1 MILILLFDLLGS
13 YHTEYSR
20 DRVLSATGF
29 LKMTALRRFTS
40 LGFINIFLIAIFFML
55 YSLITFYI
63 AGLQQ
68 NCLSAREIA
77 AQIRVMQL
85 QENDDQQELKA
96 PKQQQDQPLPAIN
109 TSRSESSKETRSH
122 IITAPPGN
130 VVFVDGFRETS
141 SQKPN
146 RTVEIPRKFFV
157 NDELPQTVLL
167 NSSYAP
173 NTVYYVWCG
182 KRWFEFP
189 HYLSVMSV
197 IRHLRPD
204 NLVFFYDVEPVIDSW
219 TYNTW
224 FGEIAD
230 KYPFFRRHQLT
241 EPQHACD
248 GFAKPRPEFIYDLL
262 TRGGGMYINELTI
275 LTKFPVELRNKD
287 VVNALNT
294 TTGIGFLMTKRGLPG
309 VQTMSTILQ
318 NTQLK
323 TLTLQCIHRD
333 QYVQSHRKSYCVYLT
348 TSLFPKDIWELDNSF
363 GRLVRTIFYGTPKIL
378 RLEPTY
384 DELIP
389 NIAHIVWLGG
399 GPMDFLFYLCVLS
412 LINMA
417 KVDAVYIHGDGPP
430 TGSYWELI
438 KNHEKVHLIYR
449 QQPGTIYGT
458 NVNVLSHVTD
468 IWRVDFMIKYGGIYV
483 DTDTIFIRPLDREI
497 RGYDA
502 IGSYDWTYWNHPFPD
517 TINFGVALGKRNAKF
532 WHKFQ
537 ESMKWFKDDDWAWN
551 GLRQPYR
558 IQERHPDL
566 VRIDPHLQVICYLSL
581 CHPTWW
587 PDYHNESIHHLNSN
601 SIKDWRTD
609 AYAFHWTLPTP
620 YELINHTTLLSSNSV
635 FSEIATTVLEQ
646 SNMLDYFKRLHE
658 GQQKGQ

>member
-1 MILILLFDLLGS
+1 MVVAYNSDQ
-13 YHTEYSR
+13 
-20 DRVLSATGF
+20 VLSDTGF
-29 LKMTALRRFTS
+29 MKMTSLRRFTS
-40 LGFINIFLIAIFFML
+40 LGFVNIFLVALFFML

-77 AQIRVMQL
+77 AQIRDMQL
-85 QENDDQQELKA
+85 QETGQQGSTV
-96 PKQQQDQPLPAIN
+96 PKQQDQPLPVTN
-109 TSRSESSKETRSH
+109 TSHSKSNKEMRSH
-122 IITAPPGN
+122 NIITAPPGN
-130 VVFVDGFRETS
+130 VKFIDGFKEKLQMPNTTME
-141 SQKPN
+141 KP
-146 RTVEIPRKFFV
+146 RLFFV
-157 NDELPQTVLL
+157 NDELPQTLLL

-182 KRWFEFP
+182 TRWFEFP

-204 NLVFFYDVEPVIDSW
+204 NLVFFYDVAPVVDSW

-224 FGEIAD
+224 FGEIID
-230 KYPFFRRHQLT
+230 KYPFFRRYQFT
-241 EPQHACD
+241 ENDHGCD
-248 GFAKPRPEFIYDLL
+248 GFAKPNPTFIHNLL
-262 TRGGGMYINELTI
+262 TKRGGMYINELTI
-275 LTKFPVELRNKD
+275 LTKFPVEFRNKD
-287 VVNALNT
+287 VVNALDNT
-294 TTGIGFLMTKRGLPG
+294 TGVGFLMTKPGLPG
-309 VQTMSTILQ
+309 GQTLSTILQ

-323 TLTLQCIHRD
+323 TLNLQCIHKD
-333 QYVQSHRKSYCVYLT
+333 QYVQAHRKSWCTYLT
-348 TSLFPKDIWELDNSF
+348 ASLFPKDIWELDNSF
-363 GRLVRTIFYGTPKIL
+363 GRLARTIFYGTPKIL
-378 RLEPTY
+378 RPEPTY

-399 GPMDFLFYLCVLS
+399 GEMDFLFYLCVLS

-430 TGSYWELI
+430 TGNYWQLI

-449 QQPGTIYGT
+449 QQPITIYGQQ
-458 NVNVLSHVTD
+458 VNVLSHVTD

-601 SIKDWRTD
+601 SIKNWRTD

-620 YELINHTTLLSSNSV
+620 YELLNYTTLLTTNSV

-658 GQQKGQ
+658 GQKGQ